1 MWEAILNILVIMG
14 WLGVI
19 LAILAVVNIV
29 TGTLINIWKN
39 KEKFD
44 KSKMFKG
51 IIKFIVFYTSAA
63 FISIAFTMLPFINE
77 MIINAFNI
85 ELISDEILNTI
96 SSVGVL
102 SIVISTIV
110 IEAKKAI
117 QGIIDLA
124 KISSNTEISIKD
136 EKE

>member
-14 WLGVI
+14 WLGII
-19 LAILAVVNIV
+19 LVILAVVNIV

-51 IIKFIVFYTSAA
+51 IIKFIVFYISAA

-124 KISSNTEISIKD
+124 KISSNTEIIIKD
-136 EKE
+136 EK